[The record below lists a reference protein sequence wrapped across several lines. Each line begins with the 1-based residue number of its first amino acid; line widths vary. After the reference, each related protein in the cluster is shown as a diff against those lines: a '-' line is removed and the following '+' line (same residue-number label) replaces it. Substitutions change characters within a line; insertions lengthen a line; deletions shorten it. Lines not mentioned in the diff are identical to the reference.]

1 MSSQIHLAFATTA
14 VGITSVIQVPTP
26 SPGPGEVM
34 VKVAFSAVIPLDT
47 YISDYGRLVNGEY
60 PVVLGFNLSGV
71 VEAVGSGVDGLQTRD
86 KVCAF
91 ATAGSKGRGLQEYAI
106 VQSST
111 CAKLPYDYSLEA
123 AATIPD
129 NFITAFYTL
138 FDCLELTPP
147 TFPIS
152 VPPPHADTPILIYGA
167 GATSGQYAVQ
177 LLALAGYKRIIAT
190 ASPRHHSYLKSLGA
204 AHVIDYNA
212 DDMPEKILLAAGRSL
227 QFVLDC
233 ISAEGTL
240 KSISSVVSSDGVVAM
255 LLPVTEGS
263 RHVAGKDVQMW
274 MELPAD
280 RNPFPD
286 SVKLVGVRTLLYQQN
301 EYLRDNLMP
310 KILPRLLEEAIIQPN
325 RVRLFDQGSLQ
336 DRCQEA
342 LDVVRNRQVN
352 GEKAIV
358 KVASV

>member
-1 MSSQIHLAFATTA
+1 MSSQTHLAFASTA
-14 VGITSVIQVPTP
+14 VGITSVIQVPTL

-47 YISDYGRLVNGEY
+47 YMADYGRNINGEY
-60 PVVLGFNLSGV
+60 PVVLGFNLSGI
-71 VEAVGSGVDGLQTRD
+71 VEAVGSD

-91 ATAGSKGRGLQEYAI
+91 ATTGSKAKGLQELAI
-106 VQSST
+106 IQSST
-111 CAKLPYDYSLEA
+111 CAQDSQLPDNYSLEA

-138 FDCLELTPP
+138 FDCLGLAPP
-147 TFPIS
+147 TLPFS
-152 VPPPHADTPILIYGA
+152 VPPPNAETPILVYGA

-177 LLALAGYKRIIAT
+177 LLALAGYKQVIAT
-190 ASPRHHSYLKSLGA
+190 ASPRQHSYLKSLGA
-204 AHVIDYNA
+204 AHVVDYSD
-212 DDMPEKILLAAGRSL
+212 DDMSEKILLAAGKNV

-240 KSISSVVSSDGVVAM
+240 KSISSVISSDGVVAM
-255 LLPVTEGS
+255 LLPVTEGT
-263 RHVAGKDVQMW
+263 RHVAGKDAQCGW
-274 MELPAD
+274 KLPAD

-310 KILPRLLEEAIIQPN
+310 KILPRLLEEF
-325 RVRLFDQGSLQ
+325 RLFDQGSLQ

-342 LDVVRNRQVN
+342 LNVVRSGQVK
-352 GEKAIV
+352 GEKVVV
-358 KVASV
+358 KVVSM

>member
-1 MSSQIHLAFATTA
+1 MSSQTHLAFASTA
-14 VGITSVIQVPTP
+14 VGITSVIQVPTL
-26 SPGPGEVM
+26 SPGAGEVM

-47 YISDYGRLVNGEY
+47 YMSDYGRIINGQY

-71 VEAVGSGVDGLQTRD
+71 VEAVGSGVDDLQAGD
-86 KVCAF
+86 KVCAV
-91 ATAGSKGRGLQEYAI
+91 ALAGSKEKGLQERAVI
-106 VQSST
+106 QRST
-111 CAKLPYDYSLEA
+111 CAKLPDDYSLEA

-138 FDCLELTPP
+138 FDCLGTC
-147 TFPIS
+147 S
-152 VPPPHADTPILIYGA
+152 ANTPILIYGA

-177 LLALAGYKRIIAT
+177 LLALAGYKQVIAT

-204 AHVIDYNA
+204 AHVVDYSD
-212 DDMPEKILLAAGRSL
+212 DDMAEKILLAAGKNV

-263 RHVAGKDVQMW
+263 RRVAGKDTQMW
-274 MELPAD
+274 MELP
-280 RNPFPD
+280 
-286 SVKLVGVRTLLYQQN
+286 VKLVGVRTLLYQQN

-342 LDVVRNRQVN
+342 LDVVRNGQVS
-352 GEKAIV
+352 GEKVVV
-358 KVASV
+358 KVASM

>member
-1 MSSQIHLAFATTA
+1 MQLYKVLPAPRFEMNHVLNVCTYPDSQ
-14 VGITSVIQVPTP
+14 
-26 SPGPGEVM
+26 
-34 VKVAFSAVIPLDT
+34 
-47 YISDYGRLVNGEY
+47 
-60 PVVLGFNLSGV
+60 
-71 VEAVGSGVDGLQTRD
+71 
-86 KVCAF
+86 
-91 ATAGSKGRGLQEYAI
+91 
-106 VQSST
+106 
-111 CAKLPYDYSLEA
+111 LPDDYSLEA

-138 FDCLELTPP
+138 FDCLEFTPP
-147 TFPIS
+147 TFPVS
-152 VPPPHADTPILIYGA
+152 VPPPHADTPILVYGA

-177 LLALAGYKRIIAT
+177 LLALAGYKRVIAT
-190 ASPRHHSYLKSLGA
+190 ASPRHHSYLESLGA
-204 AHVIDYNA
+204 AHVVDYNA
-212 DDMPEKILLAAGRSL
+212 DDMPQKILLAAGRSL

-240 KSISSVVSSDGVVAM
+240 KSITSVVSSDGVVAM

-274 MELPAD
+274 MELPVD

-286 SVKLVGVRTLLYQQN
+286 SVKLVGVRTLLYQQVSILRLVLIEHIDKLAQN

-342 LDVVRNRQVN
+342 LDVVRNGQVN
-352 GEKAIV
+352 GEKVIV
-358 KVASV
+358 KVASM

>member
-1 MSSQIHLAFATTA
+1 MNHILNVCTDSDSQ
-14 VGITSVIQVPTP
+14 
-26 SPGPGEVM
+26 
-34 VKVAFSAVIPLDT
+34 
-47 YISDYGRLVNGEY
+47 
-60 PVVLGFNLSGV
+60 
-71 VEAVGSGVDGLQTRD
+71 
-86 KVCAF
+86 
-91 ATAGSKGRGLQEYAI
+91 
-106 VQSST
+106 
-111 CAKLPYDYSLEA
+111 LPNDYSLEA

-138 FDCLELTPP
+138 FNCLELAPP

-152 VPPPHADTPILIYGA
+152 VPPPHVDTPILVYGA

-204 AHVIDYNA
+204 AHVVDYNA
-212 DDMPEKILLAAGRSL
+212 DDMPEKILLAAGKHI

-263 RHVAGKDVQMW
+263 KHVAGENVQMW
-274 MELPAD
+274 MELPDD

-286 SVKLVGVRTLLYQQN
+286 SVKLVGVRTLLYQQVSILRLVLVELIDKLAQN

-342 LDVVRNRQVN
+342 LDIVRNGQVN
-352 GEKAIV
+352 GKKVIV
-358 KVASV
+358 KVASI

>member
-1 MSSQIHLAFATTA
+1 
-14 VGITSVIQVPTP
+14 
-26 SPGPGEVM
+26 M
-34 VKVAFSAVIPLDT
+34 V
-47 YISDYGRLVNGEY
+47 DYGRNINGNY

-71 VEAVGSGVDGLQTRD
+71 VEAVGSGVDDLQTGD

-91 ATAGSKGRGLQEYAI
+91 ATAGSRGKDLQERAI
-106 VQSST
+106 IQSST
-111 CAKLPYDYSLEA
+111 CAKLPDDYSLEA
-123 AATIPD
+123 AVTIPD

-138 FDCLELTPP
+138 FDSLELASP
-147 TFPIS
+147 TFPFS
-152 VPPPHADTPILIYGA
+152 VPPPHAETPILVYGA
-167 GATSGQYAVQ
+167 GATSGQYAIQ
-177 LLALAGYKRIIAT
+177 LLALAGYKRVIAT

-204 AHVIDYNA
+204 AHVIDYSA
-212 DDMPEKILLAAGRSL
+212 DDMSEQILLAAGKNL

-263 RHVAGKDVQMW
+263 THIAGKDAQMW

-280 RNPFPD
+280 RNPFPH

-310 KILPRLLEEAIIQPN
+310 KILPRLLEEGIIQPN
-325 RVRLFDQGSLQ
+325 
-336 DRCQEA
+336 
-342 LDVVRNRQVN
+342 
-352 GEKAIV
+352 
-358 KVASV
+358 

>member
-1 MSSQIHLAFATTA
+1 MSSQSHLAFASTA

-26 SPGPGEVM
+26 SPGSGEVM
-34 VKVAFSAVIPLDT
+34 VKVAFSTVIPLDT
-47 YISDYGRLVNGEY
+47 YMADSGRNINGEY
-60 PVVLGFNLSGV
+60 PMVLGFNLSGF
-71 VEAVGSGVDGLQTRD
+71 VEAVGSGVDDLQTGD

-91 ATAGSKGRGLQEYAI
+91 GTAVSKGKGLQERAI
-106 VQSST
+106 IQSST
-111 CAKLPYDYSLEA
+111 CAKLPDHYSLEA

-129 NFITAFYTL
+129 NFVTAFHTL
-138 FDCLELTPP
+138 FDRLELAPP

-152 VPPPHADTPILIYGA
+152 VPPPHAETPILIYGA
-167 GATSGQYAVQ
+167 GSTSGQYAVQ
-177 LLALAGYKRIIAT
+177 LLAFAGYKRVIAT

-204 AHVIDYNA
+204 AHVIDYSA
-212 DDMPEKILLAAGRSL
+212 DDMHEKILLAAGKNL

-240 KSISSVVSSDGVVAM
+240 KSISSVVSRDGMVAM

-263 RHVAGKDVQMW
+263 RHIAGKGMQMW

-286 SVKLVGVRTLLYQQN
+286 SVKLVGMRTLLYQQN

-310 KILPRLLEEAIIQPN
+310 KILPRLLEEGIIQPN

-342 LDVVRNRQVN
+342 LDVVRSGQVN
-352 GEKAIV
+352 GEKAVV
-358 KVASV
+358 KVASM